1 MAVKNKQATV
11 GSRGANQSRA
21 ETEEGENK
29 RPDTK
34 RNQHDTISLSPL
46 LLPPSSFLFLMPGF
60 LPLFV
65 RPRNIGF
72 LSLRSFAS
80 YDHRTERTTSTPTL
94 PPLGLAFS
102 ARGII
107 IIALMSSL
115 DLRSWRRAVS
125 FPLLSYPFRPIEPCS
140 GRQSKQRER
149 RVRASHPLPT

>member
-1 MAVKNKQATV
+1 MAVKNRQATV

-46 LLPPSSFLFLMPGF
+46 LLSPSSFLFLMPGF

-115 DLRSWRRAVS
+115 DLRTSWRRAVS
-125 FPLLSYPFRPIEPCS
+125 FPLLSYPFRPILAPAGS
-140 GRQSKQRER
+140 RNRER